1 MPVETVLRHK
11 LQRAP
16 QVAAARK
23 RKGLTQQQLADALG
37 INRVSLARVEAGT
50 RTPSMGLALRITHV
64 LDESVEA
71 LFGGGR

>member
-1 MPVETVLRHK
+1 MPVETVPRRAP
-11 LQRAP
+11 QRGP

-23 RKGLTQQQLADALG
+23 RKGLTQQQLADALA

-50 RTPSMGLALRITHV
+50 RSPSMDLALRLAGV
-64 LDESVEA
+64 LGESVDS